1 MLFARQR
8 TAWSLL
14 ASTSRSRPQENAH
27 SRPGQRFEKDSS
39 KAPCLE
45 AYRKQA
51 AAQRT
56 AAYYREPRGKK
67 KKADLNQ
74 RRRDQEAARRGQTPR
89 RRTPAGKSASIQ
101 ANSVILEHVRMVVS
115 LIEGRQVKRRAILQM
130 AAKNRRQHTMVRR
143 RKIDQAVL
151 WLNEH
156 PP

>member
-67 KKADLNQ
+67 KKAALNQ
-74 RRRDQEAARRGQTPR
+74 RLRDQEYPCHSDQSLNVIHSARNKLLPC
-89 RRTPAGKSASIQ
+89 
-101 ANSVILEHVRMVVS
+101 
-115 LIEGRQVKRRAILQM
+115 
-130 AAKNRRQHTMVRR
+130 
-143 RKIDQAVL
+143 
-151 WLNEH
+151 
-156 PP
+156 